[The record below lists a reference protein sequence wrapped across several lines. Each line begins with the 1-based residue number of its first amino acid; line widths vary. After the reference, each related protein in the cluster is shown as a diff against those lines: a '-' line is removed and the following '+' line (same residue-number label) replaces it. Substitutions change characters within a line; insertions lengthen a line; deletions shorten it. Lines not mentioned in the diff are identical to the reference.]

1 MQQEIAQEVSR
12 LLQVVFTGVRKAGR
26 VDLEA
31 VEMLVRGSM
40 HRAGA
45 EILGRLLSQGSGES
59 SLTPCACGHAA
70 HYHDSR
76 PKQLLTA
83 LGPVRFQ
90 RSYYVCPH
98 CHQAQSPRDRELDVE
113 GVSCSPGVRRMMA
126 VVGSESSFDQGRE
139 QLELL
144 AGIEVTAKAVERQAE
159 AIGSDIEACQQSE
172 IRRAKQ
178 LELPAARGPAVPLLY
193 IEMDGTGIPVVP
205 AETEGR
211 AGKVGGQPAH
221 TREVKLGCVFTQTT
235 TDPEGRPV
243 RDEDSTSYVA
253 AIETAEAFGLRL
265 YTEAWRCGWT
275 RAQKKVVIGDGAI
288 WIWNLADQHFPG
300 AIQIVDLYHARQ
312 HLWDLSAKL
321 FPEDNQG
328 LKRWVARCLDRL
340 NRGKIEA
347 LVKILRDS
355 QPGTGELAKTIVNE
369 AEYFERN
376 AERMRY
382 PAFRAQGLFVGS
394 GVVEAG
400 CKIVIGAR
408 LKCSGMFWTVRGA
421 NAITALR
428 CCRLSRRFED
438 YWADRASAA

>member
-1 MQQEIAQEVSR
+1 
-12 LLQVVFTGVRKAGR
+12 

-45 EILGRLLSQGSGES
+45 EILGRLLSQGSGEPGQ
-59 SLTPCACGHAA
+59 TPCACGHAA
-70 HYHDSR
+70 HYHDTR

-98 CHQAQSPRDRELDVE
+98 CHQGQSPRDRELDVA
-113 GVSCSPGVRRMMA
+113 GMACSPGVRRMLA
-126 VVGSESSFDQGRE
+126 VVGSESSFEQGRQ

-144 AGIEVTAKAVERQAE
+144 AGIEVTAKAVERHAE
-159 AIGSDIEACQQSE
+159 AIGSDIEASQQSE
-172 IRRAKQ
+172 IGRAKQ
-178 LELPAARGPAVPLLY
+178 LELPAVGGPAVPLVY
-193 IEMDGTGIPVVP
+193 IEMDGTAIPVVK
-205 AETEGR
+205 AETQGR
-211 AGKVGGQPAH
+211 AGKVDGQPAH
-221 TREVKLGCVFTQTT
+221 TREVKLGCVFTQTM
-235 TDPEGRPV
+235 TDENGRPV

-265 YTEAWRCGWT
+265 YTEAWRRGWS
-275 RAQKKVVIGDGAI
+275 RAQKRVVIGDGAI
-288 WIWNLADQHFPG
+288 WIWNLADQHFPS

-312 HLWDLSAKL
+312 HLWDLSTKL
-321 FPEDNQG
+321 FPNDDQG
-328 LKRWVARCLDRL
+328 RKRWIARCLDRL
-340 NRGKIEA
+340 ERGKIEA
-347 LVKILRDS
+347 LAKILRES
-355 QPGTGELAKTIVNE
+355 QGTDELAKTIANE

-400 CKIVIGAR
+400 CRVVIGAR

-421 NAITALR
+421 NAIIALR
-428 CCRLSRRFED
+428 CCRISRRFED
-438 YWADRASAA
+438 YWADRAPAA